1 MTAYRRKYSGVILI
15 LGLIYDV
22 IIRPTA
28 VVPLTVLQMDPSV
41 EIINPLH
48 KRRIRSSEK
57 RRRLVRVTLQNTDQN
72 PRLHYSK
79 IHVPN
84 PHQ

>member
-1 MTAYRRKYSGVILI
+1 MYRRKYSGVILI

-28 VVPLTVLQMDPSV
+28 VVPLTVSYSVLQMDPSV

-48 KRRIRSSEK
+48 K
-57 RRRLVRVTLQNTDQN
+57 
-72 PRLHYSK
+72 
-79 IHVPN
+79 
-84 PHQ
+84 